1 MAITLKVTRANTL
14 GQPENLELDD
24 KMEVIKTYLTQ
35 AKDSLPDY
43 AGLEQEL
50 VGYVI
55 ELPQEISMLDLSKM
69 NKLYAISQAFF
80 TRVSTIANMALG
92 NHSLWQMVYD
102 YMVDY
107 LKDRE
112 SQLMITEE
120 ISQLKSKELREATIR
135 NRLQDLYNK
144 VRKIKIVL
152 TKSETF
158 LKRVENKK
166 KELLTGIGNLTK
178 QINTL
183 KIERGIQ

>member
-1 MAITLKVTRANTL
+1 MAITVKKVKVNTL
-14 GQPENLELDD
+14 GQPENLDPDD
-24 KMEVIKTYLTQ
+24 KLEVIKTYLAQ
-35 AKDSLPDY
+35 ARDSVPDY
-43 AGLEQEL
+43 VGLEKEL
-50 VGYVI
+50 ESYVI
-55 ELPQEISMLDLSKM
+55 ELPQEVSMLDLSKM
-69 NKLYAISQAFF
+69 NKLYAIAQSFY
-80 TRVSTIANMALG
+80 TRVSTISNMALG

-102 YMVDY
+102 YMTDY
-107 LKDRE
+107 LKDKE

-135 NRLQDLYNK
+135 NNLQELYNK

-166 KELLTGIGNLTK
+166 KELITGIGNLTK